1 MLVVSS
7 MSIDDSTKEGAPS
20 LFVSMLLVPDDCG
33 LEFIIFLD
41 APDFRR
47 DFAPTLEE
55 EPAFLAL
62 WNFSGVAYALSSPR
76 TRFSLIIY
84 ESFASVACGVNASNI
99 KNARCVIESL
109 MVECDIDAAI
119 TVYKEEN
126 RSIAVVI
133 LCVG

>member
-33 LEFIIFLD
+33 LEFIIFFD
-41 APDFRR
+41 AS
-47 DFAPTLEE
+47 ALEE
-55 EPAFLAL
+55 EPVFLAL
-62 WNFSGVAYALSSPR
+62 WNFSGAAYALSSPR

-99 KNARCVIESL
+99 KSARCVKESI
-109 MVECDIDAAI
+109 MVECDTDAAI